1 MEGKICINR
10 KDNLK
15 LNVKKWLVF
24 ITGILLVILAACGDT
39 EENSDQND
47 DQDGNKVSHDLPTA
61 TIQMKDGGQIKIELY
76 PDVAPNTVANFVSL
90 AEDGFYDGLIFH
102 RVIPGFMIQ
111 GGDPKGNG
119 TGGPGYTIKGEFSS
133 NDFKNDLAHDRGVV
147 SMARA
152 GHPDSAGSQFF
163 IVVKDAS
170 HLDGD
175 YATFGKVIDGMESV
189 DEVVSVDRDQTD
201 KPLEDQVIESITVDR
216 NGHDIPEPDT
226 L

>member
-1 MEGKICINR
+1 M
-10 KDNLK
+10 
-15 LNVKKWLVF
+15 NVKKWLVF